1 MQETQRWWKM
11 KTRPELKKIAD
22 EYATGLVKIIR
33 DNNPAVIKDGIEDE
47 ELVDSMVESAF
58 VCLDEGLIFK
68 NVQDRTVKVYRDE
81 NDRYFNDVDPK
92 YHVDRD
98 MMFKRLVRS
107 LLENSDITED
117 ELDDLRA
124 KTA

>member
-1 MQETQRWWKM
+1 M